1 MKEMREIYAWVWNPE
16 NALFK
21 QKKSEKA
28 YGYVYSCECPEK
40 CELYAKGNCVQL
52 ENCCTHGS
60 KSTIVGYSR
69 KASKFSSWIYEFK
82 DKHKDACNAGSRLKQ
97 PEKMEYFM
105 DLVYIPIS
113 YLGLNENVDFVDGK
127 GYFANSYP
135 IVKRSDFNE
144 EFISK
149 QIIRFRPKALMG
161 GVIWDYQEKEVPKF
175 LRWLKRLD
183 PALFDK
189 VKALNPDHSAFT
201 KLSDVGKKAVLQTLN
216 PNIGTFISIKG
227 EPWTWDGEYLY
238 SSNAYFYS
246 SILET
251 KEIQEC
257 RLKPTD
263 GAIVK
268 VTDDNQVNDNTIF
281 ID

>member
-1 MKEMREIYAWVWNPE
+1 MEKEIYAWVWNPE
-16 NALFK
+16 NSLFK
-21 QKKSEKA
+21 QRMSEKA
-28 YGYVYSCECPEK
+28 IGHIYSCKCPER
-40 CELYAKGNCVQL
+40 CELYAKGNCVL
-52 ENCCTHGS
+52 FKNCCPYGS
-60 KSTIVGYSR
+60 HRRTVGYSR
-69 KASKFSSWIYEFK
+69 MARKFCSWIYEFM
-82 DKHKDACNAGSRLKQ
+82 DKHKDACNAKLTQ
-97 PEKMEYFM
+97 PKKLEFFM
-105 DLVYIPIS
+105 DLVYIPIPH
-113 YLGLNENVDFVDGK
+113 LGLNENIEFVDGK
-127 GYFANSYP
+127 GYFSSNYP
-135 IVKRSDFNE
+135 IVKRSDFDNE
-144 EFISK
+144 EFVSK
-149 QIIRFRPKALMG
+149 QIIKFRPKALMG

-189 VKALNPDHSAFT
+189 AKALNPDHSAFA

-216 PNIGTFISIKG
+216 PNIGTFISTKG
-227 EPWTWDGEYLY
+227 ETWTWDGEYLY
-238 SSNAYFYS
+238 SSNAYFYG

-263 GAIVK
+263 GAVVK

>member
-1 MKEMREIYAWVWNPE
+1 MEKEIYAWVWNPE

-28 YGYVYSCECPEK
+28 KGHIYSCKCPEK
-40 CELYAKGNCVQL
+40 CELYAKGNCVL
-52 ENCCTHGS
+52 FKNHCPYGS
-60 KSTIVGYSR
+60 KDTIVGYSR
-69 KASKFSSWIYEFK
+69 MASKFSSWIYEFM
-82 DKHKDACNAGSRLKQ
+82 DKHKEACNVRFRLKQ

-105 DLVYIPIS
+105 DLVYIPILH
-113 YLGLNENVDFVDGK
+113 LGLNENMDFVDGK
-127 GYFANSYP
+127 GYFAYSYP

-161 GVIWDYQEKEVPKF
+161 GVVWGYQEKEVPKF

-183 PALFDK
+183 PVLFDK
-189 VKALNPDHSAFT
+189 VKALDSDHPAFN
-201 KLSDVGKKAVLQTLN
+201 KLSDVGKKAILQTLN
-216 PNIGTFISIKG
+216 PNIGTFADTSNRT
-227 EPWTWDGEYLY
+227 WTWDGEYLY
-238 SSNAYFYS
+238 SSNVRFYGT
-246 SILET
+246 ILET
-251 KEIQEC
+251 EEIQEC

-263 GAIVK
+263 GAVVK

>member
-1 MKEMREIYAWVWNPE
+1 MEKEIYARVWNPE

-28 YGYVYSCECPEK
+28 VGYIYSCKCPEK
-40 CELYAKGNCVQL
+40 CELYAKGNCVML
-52 ENCCTHGS
+52 KNYCPYGS
-60 KSTIVGYSR
+60 KNTTVGYSR
-69 KASKFSSWIYEFK
+69 MARKFSSWIYEFK

-113 YLGLNENVDFVDGK
+113 HLGLNENIDFVDGGGFFSN
-127 GYFANSYP
+127 GYP
-135 IVKRSDFNE
+135 VVKRSDFNE

-189 VKALNPDHSAFT
+189 TKALNPDHSAFA

-216 PNIGTFISIKG
+216 PNIGTFISTKG
-227 EPWTWDGEYLY
+227 GTWTWDGEYLY
-238 SSNAYFYS
+238 SSNAYFYG

-263 GAIVK
+263 GAVVK

>member
-1 MKEMREIYAWVWNPE
+1 MEKEIYAWVWNPE

-28 YGYVYSCECPEK
+28 KGHIYSCKCPEK
-40 CELYAKGNCVQL
+40 CELYAKGNCVL
-52 ENCCTHGS
+52 FKNYCPYGS
-60 KSTIVGYSR
+60 KNTTVGYSR
-69 KASKFSSWIYEFK
+69 MASKFSSWIYEFM
-82 DKHKDACNAGSRLKQ
+82 DKHKDACNARSRLKQ

-113 YLGLNENVDFVDGK
+113 HLGLNENMDFVDGK
-127 GYFANSYP
+127 GYFAYSYP

-149 QIIRFRPKALMG
+149 QILGFNPRALMG
-161 GVIWDYQEKEVPKF
+161 GAIWDYQEKEVPKF

-183 PALFDK
+183 PVLFDK
-189 VKALNPDHSAFT
+189 VKALNPDYRSFT

-216 PNIGTFISIKG
+216 PNIGTFADTSNRA
-227 EPWTWDGEYLY
+227 WTWDGEYLY
-238 SSNAYFYS
+238 SSNVRFYGT
-246 SILET
+246 ILELE
-251 KEIQEC
+251 EIEEC
-257 RLKPTD
+257 RLKPKD
-263 GAIVK
+263 RAIVK
-268 VTDDNQVNDNTIF
+268 VTDDNQVNDNTEF

>member
-1 MKEMREIYAWVWNPE
+1 MEKEIYAWVWNPE

-28 YGYVYSCECPEK
+28 VGHIYSCKCPEK
-40 CELYAKGNCVQL
+40 CELYAKGNCVML
-52 ENCCTHGS
+52 KNYCPYGS
-60 KSTIVGYSR
+60 KNTTVGYSR
-69 KASKFSSWIYEFK
+69 MARKFSSWIYEFM
-82 DKHKDACNAGSRLKQ
+82 DKHKDACNAKLTQ
-97 PEKMEYFM
+97 PGKMEYFM

-113 YLGLNENVDFVDGK
+113 FLGLNENIEFVSG
-127 GYFANSYP
+127 GGFFSNNLP
-135 IVKRSDFNE
+135 IIKRSDFDNE

-149 QIIRFRPKALMG
+149 RIVNFRPKALMG

-189 VKALNPDHSAFT
+189 AKALNPDHSAFA

-216 PNIGTFISIKG
+216 PNIGTFVDPDGRI
-227 EPWTWDGEYLY
+227 WTWDGKYLY
-238 SSNAYFYS
+238 SSNARFYGA
-246 SILET
+246 ILKTE
-251 KEIQEC
+251 EIQEC
-257 RLKPTD
+257 RLKPKD
-263 GAIVK
+263 HAIVK
-268 VTDDNQVNDNTIF
+268 VTDDNQVNNNTVF